1 MANYE
6 CVIRTNY
13 FHVKDEDQFQALMDV
28 VSADSLEFWE
38 KKDENGSPVF
48 AFGSIGPVY
57 GIPHLIEGGESEA
70 DEESYDELLY
80 QLKDLVAEGE
90 AVIIMEAGHEKLRYV
105 SGNATIVTSET
116 VDYVNLERAALKLA
130 RELLGASDYTPE
142 MCY

>member
-13 FHVKDEDQFQALMDV
+13 FHVKDEDQFRALMDV

-48 AFGSIGPVY
+48 EFGSIGPVY

>member
-13 FHVKDEDQFQALMDV
+13 FHVKDEDQFRALMDV

-90 AVIIMEAGHEKLRYV
+90 AVIIMEAGHEKLKYV
-105 SGNATIVTSET
+105 TGTATVITSRAVVYIDLDKAACESARGLLDNP
-116 VDYVNLERAALKLA
+116 DYDPV
-130 RELLGASDYTPE
+130 